1 MHLRLVD
8 VYGFAGAIH
17 LEKMMSSQKLPPTS
31 QNGDDMQDNEGRE
44 PYLDPKIQDVIGK
57 ALRTYSADIVAA
69 PIPDSFM
76 DLLAR
81 LEAKELEDK

>member
-1 MHLRLVD
+1 MT
-8 VYGFAGAIH
+8 G
-17 LEKMMSSQKLPPTS
+17 QKLPPTS
-31 QNGDDMQDNEGRE
+31 QNGDDMQEVNGRE

-57 ALRTYSADIVAA
+57 ALRSYSADIVAA

-81 LEAKELEDK
+81 LEAKELAGK